1 MMGFPEDFELLDG
14 LKKMNHIAQNCPVPT
29 SRDMHLEI
37 GKFLTGEL
45 DMSESTYL
53 RQNNHKQL
61 MEHDKTG
68 VDTTPNLAE
77 FFA

>member
-1 MMGFPEDFELLDG
+1 
-14 LKKMNHIAQNCPVPT
+14 
-29 SRDMHLEI
+29 MHLEI